1 MAIEIVS
8 FPINSM
14 VIFHSY
20 VKLPEGTQPRPSIS
34 PSVPGAARRPRP
46 TPWSAASGRRRPA
59 VPRSRP
65 DAGDPSAPSPA
76 PNHAGTT
83 VEPNKNPKNQDF
95 WGPKLRRPDEFSEK
109 WWLKRVFTLDLTWVD
124 MRLIWLNY
132 VGLTVKKDILGGF
145 KQVCEVWV
153 SKLRFDDPLQIQ
165 FVHHLSTSNIVYL
178 LGTT

>member
-1 MAIEIVS
+1 MLVHQRVIH
-8 FPINSM
+8 FPLRSA
-14 VIFHSY
+14 
-20 VKLPEGTQPRPSIS
+20 
-34 PSVPGAARRPRP
+34 PGAARRPPP

-76 PNHAGTT
+76 PNHGGTT
-83 VEPNKNPKNQDF
+83 VEPRWNPTKIRKKKTRIFEAQN
-95 WGPKLRRPDEFSEK
+95 WGEPHEFSET

-165 FVHHLSTSNIVYL
+165 FVHHLSTSNIVYP